1 MQQHSQSQQQ
11 QSGFPEQ
18 EGGPQGDRSLI
29 SRWRRLTVQSGSVA
43 NSWQVYSAP
52 IFRKVCHI
60 VNFTLWKSFRPWNNS
75 RGQRESL
82 NNNSASLSLMC
93 NGEQTKALLIYLI
106 SVRVKIR
113 LPGNS
118 KGKEG
123 KGCCTDR
130 DAEYFQQLFS
140 RIKNF
145 RKKTF

>member
-1 MQQHSQSQQQ
+1 
-11 QSGFPEQ
+11 
-18 EGGPQGDRSLI
+18 
-29 SRWRRLTVQSGSVA
+29 
-43 NSWQVYSAP
+43 
-52 IFRKVCHI
+52 
-60 VNFTLWKSFRPWNNS
+60 
-75 RGQRESL
+75 
-82 NNNSASLSLMC
+82 MC
-93 NGEQTKALLIYLI
+93 NGEQTKVYLIYLV
-106 SVRVKIR
+106 SARVKIR